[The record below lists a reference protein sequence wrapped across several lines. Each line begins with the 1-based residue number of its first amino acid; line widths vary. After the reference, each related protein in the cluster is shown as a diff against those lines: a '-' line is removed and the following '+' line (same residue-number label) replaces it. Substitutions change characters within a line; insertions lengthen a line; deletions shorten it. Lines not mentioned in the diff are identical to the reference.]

1 MAKKKTETASLIE
14 TFAEFKENKNIDYTT
29 LVGVLEESF
38 RNVIAK
44 LFGSDENFDVIVNP
58 DKGDCEIYRNRVVVA
73 DDELTDPNKEIALSE
88 AQKIDPDYEEG
99 EEVAEKINFTDFGR
113 RAILTLRQTL
123 ASKVLE
129 LEHDALYNKYKDRIG
144 ELMAPEVYQT
154 WKSETL
160 LMDEERNELY
170 LPKNQQIPR
179 DFFHKGDTVQA
190 VIERV
195 DNINGKP
202 KIILSRTSPTFLLR
216 LLERD
221 IPEIAEGL
229 IKVRAVAR
237 IPGERAKIAVESYD
251 ERIDPV
257 GACVGIKGS
266 RIHNI
271 VRELNNENIDVI
283 PFTGNIRLFIQR
295 ALNPAQVS
303 SINLNEEE
311 RKAEVYLRP
320 EEVSLAIG
328 KGGLNI
334 KLASMLTEYTID
346 VFRELDE
353 NEAIEDI
360 YLDEF
365 ADEIDQ
371 WVIDSIKNIGLQTA
385 KDVLNAPREMLIEK
399 ADLEEDT
406 VDDVL
411 RILQAEFEDE
421 AAPHEPAEEP
431 EATEPAEEAAE
442 EPEAAE
448 PAEEAAEPAE
458 EAAEEPEA

>member
-44 LFGSDENFDVIVNP
+44 IFGSDENFDVIVNP

-73 DDELTDPNKEIALSE
+73 DEELTDPNKEIALSE

-144 ELMAPEVYQT
+144 ELIAPEVYQT

-216 LLERD
+216 MLERD

-283 PFTGNIRLFIQR
+283 PFTSNIRLFIQR

-311 RKAEVYLRP
+311 KKAEVYLRP

-346 VFRELDE
+346 VFRELNE

-371 WVIDSIKNIGLQTA
+371 WVIDAIKNIGLQTA

-406 VDDVL
+406 VDEVL

-421 AAPHEPAEEP
+421 ANVHENEEEPAAETEAAEADEEP
-431 EATEPAEEAAE
+431 EA
-442 EPEAAE
+442 
-448 PAEEAAEPAE
+448 
-458 EAAEEPEA
+458 

>member
-44 LFGSDENFDVIVNP
+44 IFGSDENFDVIVNP

-73 DDELTDPNKEIALSE
+73 DEELTDPNKEIALSE

-144 ELMAPEVYQT
+144 ELIAPEVYQT

-216 LLERD
+216 MLERD

-283 PFTGNIRLFIQR
+283 PFTSNIRLFIQR

-311 RKAEVYLRP
+311 KKAEVYLRP

-346 VFRELDE
+346 VFRELNE

-371 WVIDSIKNIGLQTA
+371 WVIDAIKNIGLQTA

-406 VDDVL
+406 VDEVL

-421 AAPHEPAEEP
+421 ANVHENEEEPAAETEATEVDEEP
-431 EATEPAEEAAE
+431 EATEAEEGPEATEADE
-442 EPEAAE
+442 EPEA
-448 PAEEAAEPAE
+448 
-458 EAAEEPEA
+458 

>member
-44 LFGSDENFDVIVNP
+44 IFGSDENFDVIVNP

-73 DDELTDPNKEIALSE
+73 DEELTDPNKEIALSE

-99 EEVAEKINFTDFGR
+99 AEVAEKINFTDFGR

-144 ELMAPEVYQT
+144 ELIAPEVYQT

-216 LLERD
+216 MLERD

-283 PFTGNIRLFIQR
+283 PFTSNIRLFIQR

-311 RKAEVYLRP
+311 KKAEVYLRP

-346 VFRELDE
+346 VFRELNE

-371 WVIDSIKNIGLQTA
+371 WVIDAIKNIGLQTA

-406 VDDVL
+406 VDEVL

-421 AAPHEPAEEP
+421 ANVHENEEEPAAETEAAEADEEP
-431 EATEPAEEAAE
+431 EATEADE
-442 EPEAAE
+442 EPEA
-448 PAEEAAEPAE
+448 
-458 EAAEEPEA
+458 

>member
-44 LFGSDENFDVIVNP
+44 IFGSDENFDVIVNP

-73 DDELTDPNKEIALSE
+73 DEELTDPNKEIALSE

-144 ELMAPEVYQT
+144 ELIAPEVYQT

-216 LLERD
+216 MLERD

-283 PFTGNIRLFIQR
+283 PFTSNIRLFIQR

-311 RKAEVYLRP
+311 KKAEVYLRP

-346 VFRELDE
+346 VFRELNE

-371 WVIDSIKNIGLQTA
+371 WVIDAIKNIGLQTA

-406 VDDVL
+406 VDEVL

-421 AAPHEPAEEP
+421 ANVHENEEEPAAQTEATEADEEP
-431 EATEPAEEAAE
+431 EATEADE
-442 EPEAAE
+442 EPEA
-448 PAEEAAEPAE
+448 
-458 EAAEEPEA
+458 

>member
-44 LFGSDENFDVIVNP
+44 IFGSDENFDVIVNP

-73 DDELTDPNKEIALSE
+73 DEELTDPNKEIALSE

-144 ELMAPEVYQT
+144 ELIAPEVYQT

-216 LLERD
+216 MLERD

-283 PFTGNIRLFIQR
+283 PFTSNIRLFIQR

-311 RKAEVYLRP
+311 KKAEVYLRP

-346 VFRELDE
+346 VFRELNE

-371 WVIDSIKNIGLQTA
+371 WVIDAIKNIGLQTA

-406 VDDVL
+406 VDEVL

-421 AAPHEPAEEP
+421 ANVHEDEEEPAAETEATEADEEP
-431 EATEPAEEAAE
+431 EATEADEET
-442 EPEAAE
+442 EA
-448 PAEEAAEPAE
+448 
-458 EAAEEPEA
+458 